1 MALGHQMGVPNG
13 TPPLPRVAT
22 LAKPE
27 SGNSRTPF
35 AGYAGERHLEN
46 CIASTNVLDSFMSKL
61 LRVHGGC
68 LGVRSR

>member
-1 MALGHQMGVPNG
+1 
-13 TPPLPRVAT
+13 LP
-22 LAKPE
+22 
-27 SGNSRTPF
+27 
-35 AGYAGERHLEN
+35 AGRHLEN